1 MKAIRTFENS
11 ADFFVDF
18 VHIPS
23 DKHLF
28 ENRVFRKKIS
38 FLVRIISCQWIF
50 INATFEYSNTKTK
63 NSNLLEEQEL
73 HKENLAE
80 KETQHR
86 ELKGHNEHIS
96 MTLIEAENYK
106 GQNLI

>member
-1 MKAIRTFENS
+1 MKAIHTCENS

-18 VHIPS
+18 SHIRS

-28 ENRVFRKKIS
+28 ENRLFRKEFS
-38 FLVRIISCQWIF
+38 FLARFLSCQLTF

-73 HKENLAE
+73 HEENLAE

-86 ELKGHNEHIS
+86 ELKGQNEHIS

>member
-1 MKAIRTFENS
+1 MQ
-11 ADFFVDF
+11 
-18 VHIPS
+18 P
-23 DKHLF
+23 L
-28 ENRVFRKKIS
+28 
-38 FLVRIISCQWIF
+38 
-50 INATFEYSNTKTK
+50 NTQIQKPWQDL
-63 NSNLLEEQEL
+63 SNLLEKQEL

-86 ELKGHNEHIS
+86 ELKGQNKHIS

>member
-1 MKAIRTFENS
+1 M
-11 ADFFVDF
+11 
-18 VHIPS
+18 
-23 DKHLF
+23 
-28 ENRVFRKKIS
+28 
-38 FLVRIISCQWIF
+38 IF
-50 INATFEYSNTKTK
+50 ISTTFEYSDTK
-63 NSNLLEEQEL
+63 NLNLLEEQEL

-86 ELKGHNEHIS
+86 ELKGQNEHIS